1 MNKEAEHIREL
12 ETATSAGLPLYP
24 RPIPRL
30 IRWLS
35 LLWLIPQR
43 EIMRRRLGRTVIE
56 RVAGHEIVVLPDVF
70 NPSIFRT
77 GKYLADYICRAT
89 VLDELCPGTDSVRVG
104 RPRALDVGTG
114 SGILA
119 ICAAAR
125 GFHTIAVD
133 VSADAA
139 RCARINAARNG
150 FDALIDVREGDLF
163 TPVQGEQF
171 DLVLCSL
178 PKFRGSPESRFEI
191 GWRSEDVIERFAHGL
206 PEVLAERG
214 LGLVLLTTH
223 GDDRGMIEA
232 LLRAGLSVEPLE
244 RRHFGI
250 EIFTIYGVRHQD
262 RRTSNSKATTK
273 EG

>member
-1 MNKEAEHIREL
+1 MNNEAGHIRES
-12 ETATSAGLPLYP
+12 ETATAVGLPLYP

-43 EIMRRRLGRTVIE
+43 EILRRRLGRTVIE
-56 RVAGHEIVVLPDVF
+56 RVAGHEIIVPPDVF

-77 GKYLADYICRAT
+77 GRYLANYICRAT
-89 VLDELCPGTDSVRVG
+89 ELNELRPGTDSDRVG

-119 ICAAAR
+119 ICAADR
-125 GFHTIAVD
+125 GFRTIAVD
-133 VSADAA
+133 VSADAV
-139 RCARINAARNG
+139 RCARVNAARNG
-150 FDALIDVREGDLF
+150 FDDLVDVREGDLF
-163 TPVQGEQF
+163 APVQGEQF

-178 PKFRGSPESRFEI
+178 PKFRGAPETRFEI
-191 GWRSEDVIERFAHGL
+191 GWRSEDVIERFARGL
-206 PEVLAERG
+206 PEVLARHG

-232 LLRAGLSVEPLE
+232 LMRAGLSVEPLE
-244 RRHFGI
+244 RRHFGV

-262 RRTSNSKATTK
+262 RGASNGTTATK
-273 EG
+273 ER

>member
-1 MNKEAEHIREL
+1 MNKEAEHIREW
-12 ETATSAGLPLYP
+12 ESATAGGLPLYP

-77 GKYLADYICRAT
+77 GRYLADYICGAT
-89 VLDELCPGTDSVRVG
+89 VLDELRPGAECDRWG

-133 VSADAA
+133 VSADAV

-150 FDALIDVREGDLF
+150 VDDLIDVREGDLF
-163 TPVQGEQF
+163 APVQGERF

-191 GWRSEDVIERFAHGL
+191 GWRSQDVIERFAQGL

-232 LLRAGLSVEPLE
+232 LLRAGLSVEALE
-244 RRHFGI
+244 RRHFGV
-250 EIFTIYGVRHQD
+250 EIFTIYGVRHHN
-262 RRTSNSKATTK
+262 RRTSNSKAATK
-273 EG
+273 EC